1 MVSQC
6 YSDGFSG
13 VPAVPVTISMS
24 GVIIGIFFI
33 ALFDVLEY
41 LDQFK
46 RKLVKGVGHS
56 DPLLTPPPLSLSQ
69 KPKFWSFLEGSPL
82 EFKISIYVFF
92 MPIVL

>member
-6 YSDGFSG
+6 YSDGSSG

-56 DPLLTPPPLSLSQ
+56 DPLQTPAP
-69 KPKFWSFLEGSPL
+69 
-82 EFKISIYVFF
+82 
-92 MPIVL
+92 